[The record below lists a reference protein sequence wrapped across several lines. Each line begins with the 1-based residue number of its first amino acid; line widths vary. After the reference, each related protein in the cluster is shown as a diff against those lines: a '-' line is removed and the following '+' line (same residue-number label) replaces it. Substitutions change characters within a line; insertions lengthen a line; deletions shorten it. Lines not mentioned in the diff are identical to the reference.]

1 MLTKK
6 QTITMISSAVRRA
19 DSKVVVNATWKAL
32 NLQHGIG
39 RLQGRQLALTEQD
52 HQHLRRLLINA
63 MNFDP
68 LLDDPACLGQG
79 RLEQSQL
86 RDEKAGGARAAA
98 GIVMLGST
106 TGELALSSGRYRLPP
121 GATLNVP
128 SDQLAGVSRVVLIEN
143 LAVMYSL
150 SRYRW
155 PADVA
160 SLPMLFRGS
169 PQVTPA
175 AVTQALA
182 HVAEVIC
189 FPDFDP
195 QGVRNSLVQ
204 PKACAIIVP
213 TEATI
218 ADIVAAGCD
227 KPQDYEGQTEAR
239 LWLRRQEHP
248 AAQRLIRLQYAISQE
263 AMAGHGLEMI
273 SR

>member
-6 QTITMISSAVRRA
+6 QTIVMISRTVRRA
-19 DSKVVVNATWKAL
+19 EDKVALNETWKTL

-39 RLQGRQLALTEQD
+39 RLQGRQLALSDQD
-52 HQHLRRLLINA
+52 HQHLRRLLIMT

-68 LLDDPACLGQG
+68 LLDDVARLGG
-79 RLEQSQL
+79 DRLQQSQF
-86 RDEKAGGARAAA
+86 RDEKVGGARAGS
-98 GIVMLGST
+98 GIVMLGSA
-106 TGELALSSGRYRLPP
+106 TGELALHSGCYRLPP

-128 SDQLAGVSRVVLIEN
+128 SDELAGISRIVLVEN

-155 PADVA
+155 PDDFAG
-160 SLPMLFRGS
+160 LPMLFRGS

-182 HVAEVIC
+182 YVAEVIC

-195 QGVRNSLVQ
+195 QGIRNSLVQ

-213 TEATI
+213 TEAAI
-218 ADIVAAGCD
+218 AGIVTAGRD
-227 KPQDYEGQTEAR
+227 KPQDYERQSEAR
-239 LWLRRQEHP
+239 LWLRRQENP
-248 AAQRLIRLQYAISQE
+248 AAQRLIRLQRAISQE
-263 AMAGHGLEMI
+263 SMAGYELEV
-273 SR
+273 SKL